1 MEWFWDELTEFIG
14 ILNETTAHMRRSFP
28 KPARRAL
35 LSFLFLIGLS
45 ALNGQTA
52 GRYDTA
58 FVESLKKQALASV
71 SSKEKS
77 VQEMVDMVFSFGELG
92 FQEFET
98 SKYLT
103 GVLEKNGFTVERGV
117 SGIPTA
123 WVARWGSGSPVIAL
137 GSDLDC
143 IPKASQKPGVAY
155 KSPIVEGAP
164 GHGEGHNSGQA
175 VIIFGA
181 LAVKELMEKNHLPG
195 TLVIWPGVAEELLG
209 SKSWYVRDGIFKN
222 VDACIFTH
230 VNSHFQ
236 AHYGDPGYNG
246 MVSVQFNFEGEAA
259 HAAGAPWRGKSALD
273 GVELMDVGW
282 NFKREHLKPT
292 QRSHY
297 VITDG
302 GDQPNVVP
310 SKASVWYYF
319 RERTYP
325 DIMSMYE
332 AGQRIAQGAALM
344 TDTKMSYHIL
354 GAAWPPHF
362 NKALAEA
369 MTANIRRVGMPV
381 WSEADQQLAR
391 AVQKLVDAPKVDF
404 EDGDTI
410 NGLKTTVDALKGSV
424 PFSMG
429 GGSDDIGD
437 ISWSV
442 PTVQLFY
449 PANIP
454 GTKGHHW
461 ADAIAMATPIAH
473 KGSVAGAK
481 AVALTLID
489 MITNPALLDSAKAYF
504 TNVQT
509 KDVHYQP
516 FITANDPPSI
526 FLNKAIM
533 DTYREKMRPFYYNPA
548 KYKTYLDQLGITYP
562 TLEPATSGTH

>member
-1 MEWFWDELTEFIG
+1 
-14 ILNETTAHMRRSFP
+14 MRRSSP
-28 KPARRAL
+28 KPTRRAFLSL
-35 LSFLFLIGLS
+35 LLLICLS
-45 ALNGQTA
+45 TVRGQTA
-52 GRYDTA
+52 GHNDTA
-58 FVESLKKQALASV
+58 LVENLKKQALASV
-71 SSKEKS
+71 NSKEKS

-92 FQEFET
+92 FQEVET

-143 IPKASQKPGVAY
+143 IPKASQQPGVAY

-175 VIIFGA
+175 VIIFAA

-195 TLVIWPGVAEELLG
+195 TLMIWPGVAEELLG
-209 SKSWYVRDGIFKN
+209 SKSWYIRDGVFKH

-230 VNSHFQ
+230 VNSVFGSR
-236 AHYGDPGYNG
+236 YGDPGYNG
-246 MVSVQFNFEGEAA
+246 MVSVQFSFEGEAA

-273 GVELMDVGW
+273 AVELMDVGW

-325 DIMSMYE
+325 DIVSMYE

-344 TDTKMSYHIL
+344 TDTKMSYRIL

-362 NKALAEA
+362 SKPLAEA

-391 AVQKLVDAPKVDF
+391 AVQKLVEAPKVDF
-404 EDGDTI
+404 EDGTPIDGLRTKVDT
-410 NGLKTTVDALKGSV
+410 LKGSV

-437 ISWSV
+437 ISWNV
-442 PTVQLFY
+442 PTIQLFY

-489 MITNPALLDSAKAYF
+489 LLTNPALLDSAKAYF

-516 FITANDPPSI
+516 FITEKDPPSI

-562 TLEPATSGTH
+562 TLEPAK

>member
-1 MEWFWDELTEFIG
+1 LEWFWDELTEFIG

>member
-1 MEWFWDELTEFIG
+1 MGVFFIVLVFHFSLVCG
-14 ILNETTAHMRRSFP
+14 QSTGRID
-28 KPARRAL
+28 
-35 LSFLFLIGLS
+35 S
-45 ALNGQTA
+45 ASIEN
-52 GRYDTA
+52 
-58 FVESLKKQALASV
+58 LKRQALVSV
-71 SSKEKS
+71 DAKAKS

-103 GVLEKNGFTVERGV
+103 GVLEKNGFKVERGV
-117 SGIPTA
+117 AGIPTA

-137 GSDLDC
+137 GSDIDC

-209 SKSWYVRDGIFKN
+209 SKAWYIREGVLKN
-222 VDACIFTH
+222 ADACIFTH
-230 VNSHFQ
+230 VYSGFQ
-236 AHYGDPGYNG
+236 ARYGDPGYNG
-246 MVSVQFNFEGEAA
+246 MVSVQFSFDGEAA

-273 GVELMDVGW
+273 AVELMDVGW

-325 DIMSMYE
+325 DVQSMFE
-332 AGQRIAQGAALM
+332 AGQHIAQGAALM
-344 TDTKMSYHIL
+344 TDTKMSYRIL

-362 NKALAEA
+362 NKPLAAA

-391 AVQKLVDAPKVDF
+391 AVQKLVDATKVDF
-404 EDGDTI
+404 EDGDSI
-410 NGLKTTVDALKGSV
+410 NGLKTKVDTLKGSV

-429 GGSDDIGD
+429 GGSDDVGD
-437 ISWSV
+437 ISWNI
-442 PTVQLFY
+442 PTVQLLY

-489 MITNPALLDSAKAYF
+489 FFTNPALVDSAKAYF

-509 KDVHYQP
+509 KNVHYQS
-516 FITANDPPSI
+516 FISEKDPPSI

-533 DTYREKMRPFYYNPA
+533 DNYREKMRPFYYDPA
-548 KYKTYLDQLGITYP
+548 KYTTYLEQLGIVYP
-562 TLEPATSGTH
+562 TLEPVQK